1 MHLATVNHPDMMEEA
16 DLREKHGHV
25 RVRIGQDRMVHWEVV
40 SRKVDRL
47 EQILE
52 QEVRYTYRVID
63 GRVLRSDIAI
73 YRFSWLT
80 RREARHL
87 FARCGLK
94 IIAEYAD
101 FNGSPPRP
109 DRITSSS
116 LGRRVARDPSGGQPR
131 ATGLAT
137 ATGRWSRQRP
147 NDTKTAGP
155 GAPGSAR
162 SGVPVNA
169 GSLRRREPSHR

>member
-1 MHLATVNHPDMMEEA
+1 
-16 DLREKHGHV
+16 
-25 RVRIGQDRMVHWEVV
+25 MVHWEVV

-63 GRVLRSDIAI
+63 GRVLRSDIAT

-109 DRITSSS
+109 DSDHIIVF
-116 LGRRVARDPSGGQPR
+116 GAEGG
-131 ATGLAT
+131 
-137 ATGRWSRQRP
+137 S
-147 NDTKTAGP
+147 
-155 GAPGSAR
+155 
-162 SGVPVNA
+162 
-169 GSLRRREPSHR
+169 